1 MLPSFWQLNRL
12 HWPLQSRQ
20 IPIRIRARIYL
31 RLLTAIAILT
41 RTRVDI
47 RVDRG
52 GGIALTRVHHFL
64 EGGTRTTLVPRLPL
78 RVEGDILT
86 TLVPHL
92 HLLDEGGTLMTLVR
106 LRPLPV
112 EGSTLMNPDRLHR
125 RRVEGS
131 TRMSLVLRLHLVG
144 GDTRTTLVP
153 HLHPPDDDD
162 PVRVQK

>member
-12 HWPLQSRQ
+12 HWPRQSRQ

-41 RTRVDI
+41 RTRVAI

-52 GGIALTRVHHFL
+52 GGGIALTHVHHFL
-64 EGGTRTTLVPRLPL
+64 EGSTRTILVPRLLL
-78 RVEGDILT
+78 RVEGDTLT
-86 TLVPHL
+86 
-92 HLLDEGGTLMTLVR
+92 
-106 LRPLPV
+106 
-112 EGSTLMNPDRLHR
+112 S
-125 RRVEGS
+125 
-131 TRMSLVLRLHLVG
+131 
-144 GDTRTTLVP
+144 LVP